1 MSKQFSVGQIWKYK
15 TRPQE
20 PESLLTIVAID
31 SDLEEGFGDIIHVYI
46 SDVNIPN
53 PKAPQGKTSFIGHL
67 PYAESSLAESVT
79 KLVRTESSLPDFK
92 EGYQL
97 WREAFESGEAGVFE
111 VAVAEA
117 IAGVEQNIA

>member
-1 MSKQFSVGQIWKYK
+1 MSKQFSVGQIWNYK

-20 PESLLTIVAID
+20 PQSRLTVVAID

-67 PYAESSLAESVT
+67 PYTQTSLAESVT
-79 KLVRTESSLPDFK
+79 DLVGTEDSLPDYEK
-92 EGYQL
+92 GYQL
-97 WREAFESGEAGVFE
+97 WREAFDSGEAGVFE
-111 VAVAEA
+111 VSVADA
-117 IAGVEQNIA
+117 ISGVEQNIG